1 MNKRLL
7 KKLDFGIIICVIL
20 LLLIGLV
27 SLYSASE
34 STDFEEFKKQCIW
47 IVISIPVL
55 ILTFFIDYN
64 TLAKLYKILY
74 ALLIILLI
82 AVFFT
87 SAVNRGKKLV

>member
-7 KKLDFGIIICVIL
+7 KNLDLGIIICVIL
-20 LLLIGLV
+20 LLLIGLI

-55 ILTFFIDYN
+55 ILTIFIDYN
-64 TLAKLYKILY
+64 TFAKLYKILY

-87 SAVNRGKKLV
+87 SAVNRSKKLV

>member
-47 IVISIPVL
+47 IVISITVL